1 MTNLVFSTGTYKEYQ
16 LNGSET
22 IRINVSDPGIVN
34 RLKDAV
40 KQAEAIQ
47 AKYGDDVTEDNLV
60 ALNQEIRGLIDKAI
74 NCPGACDKAFGAV
87 NCLAIAGGRPIFVN
101 FLDVLLDQ
109 LKRDI
114 VTEQINER
122 SAFTALENER
132 TQKFI
137 TQSTATP
144 FAEDAGTVP
153 LALLSQSERE
163 RLIKQLQEAEQ

>member
-1 MTNLVFSTGTYKEYQ
+1 MTNLNFSVGTYKEYQ
-16 LNGSET
+16 LNGGET
-22 IRINVSDPGIVN
+22 IRINVSDPGIVD

-40 KQAEAIQ
+40 NQADEIRAR
-47 AKYGDDVTEDNLV
+47 YGDNVTEDNLG
-60 ALNQEIRGLIDKAI
+60 ALNKEIRELIDNTI

-101 FLDVLLDQ
+101 FLEVLLDQ

-122 SAFTALENER
+122 SAFDALENER
-132 TQKFI
+132 TQKYI
-137 TQSTATP
+137 TQSVATP
-144 FAEDAGTVP
+144 FAESAGTVP

-163 RLIKQLQEAEQ
+163 RLKKALEAEQ